1 MKKYTTNNK
10 WGMLLAIVFWL
21 AIWNLLAVVL
31 NKPLYLPTLPATL
44 KALTV
49 LMTKP
54 DFWLSI
60 LFTFMRV
67 ISGLFISVLLGVL
80 FAYVASKCRIIFYIM
95 APFVSTMKSIPIIS
109 IIILALL
116 WLGTGIVPVFICI
129 LLCFPVVYTNVL
141 EGISNVDYKLLEMA
155 KIYDIKRGSIFWDIT
170 FPSIKPYLFSAIMI
184 CVGLSWKSVVTA
196 EVISA
201 HHYSLGYN
209 VYKTK
214 LYLETS
220 ELFALT
226 LVVVVFSLAIE
237 FFVKKSFEPRIKRI

>member
-1 MKKYTTNNK
+1 MKKYITNDK
-10 WGMLLAIVFWL
+10 IGIVLALIFWVVVWNIV
-21 AIWNLLAVVL
+21 AMIL

-44 KALTV
+44 KALSV
-49 LMTKP
+49 LMTKG

-60 LFTFMRV
+60 IFTFMRV
-67 ISGLFISVLLGVL
+67 VTGLFVSVVLGIAL
-80 FAYVASKCRIIFYIM
+80 AYVASKSKMIFYIM
-95 APFVSTMKSIPIIS
+95 SPFVSTMKSIPIIS

-116 WLGTGIVPVFICI
+116 WLGTGIVPIFICV

-155 KIYDIKRGSIFWDIT
+155 KVYDITRKSIFLDIT
-170 FPSIKPYLFSAIMI
+170 LPSIKPYVYSAIMI

-214 LYLETS
+214 LYLETP

-226 LVVVVFSLAIE
+226 LVVIAFSLAIE
-237 FFVKKSFEPRIKRI
+237 YAVKKCFENNG

>member
-1 MKKYTTNNK
+1 MAKQ
-10 WGMLLAIVFWL
+10 
-21 AIWNLLAVVL
+21 
-31 NKPLYLPTLPATL
+31 
-44 KALTV
+44 
-49 LMTKP
+49 
-54 DFWLSI
+54 DFWFSIGFTFFRVITALFLSI
-60 LFTFMRV
+60 ILG
-67 ISGLFISVLLGVL
+67 IGL
-80 FAYVASKCRIIFYIM
+80 AYSASKSKIVFYIM
-95 APFVSTMKSIPIIS
+95 SPFVSTMKSIPIIS

-116 WLGTGIVPVFICI
+116 WLGTGIVPVFICV
-129 LLCFPVVYTNVL
+129 LLCFPIVYTNVL
-141 EGISNVDYKLLEMA
+141 EGINNVDYKLLEMA
-155 KIYDIKRGSIFWDIT
+155 KIYDINRRSIFWNIT

-226 LVVVVFSLAIE
+226 LVVIAFSLAIE
-237 FFVKKSFEPRIKRI
+237 LVVKKCFEHSLRSRKRR